1 MAVSKRGAVW
11 LLALLLLAT
20 ACGTAVAQSRRDIL
34 WNIVN
39 NCLGREAAQHSG
51 ECPAPRQMAAPA
63 PAAASSAEAAR
74 YCRKST
80 EVWGEAGDAFVAFRD
95 IKMCACPDDHSFIH
109 GLALPFSKVTG
120 VEDSRRP
127 EGIWAFAWSVA
138 LAKIGAAEKQS
149 IGLAVNPEYG
159 RTQDQLH
166 VHIVR
171 LRPDYL
177 RRIAAHPEQV
187 LRTVPLRDLS
197 QVWDVASPPAGPSG
211 FRDFGLLLTSD
222 GADGYILRV
231 IDPAVSPEGE
241 YTRWSCSS

>member
-1 MAVSKRGAVW
+1 MAVSKRSAAC

-20 ACGTAVAQSRRDIL
+20 SGVASAQSRRDIL

-39 NCLGREAAQHSG
+39 NCLGREAAQHAQA
-51 ECPAPRQMAAPA
+51 CPAPRQAAPA
-63 PAAASSAEAAR
+63 PAIVSPAEATR

-80 EVWGEAGDAFVAFRD
+80 EVWGEAADAFVAFRD

-109 GLALPFSKVTG
+109 GLALPYTKVTG
-120 VEDSRRP
+120 VEDPRRP
-127 EGIWAFAWSVA
+127 DGIWAFAWSVA
-138 LAKIGAAEKQS
+138 LAKIGAADKQS

-197 QVWDVASPPAGPSG
+197 QVWRETFAPAGPSG

-231 IDPAVSPEGE
+231 IDPSVSPEGE